1 MKNIRKYINEVVTN
15 SGKYH
20 DFYLLHFREMIKL
33 IPVVGS
39 WIDAVTI
46 GATIDAN
53 LQERLEVLEESC
65 KKALEA
71 SDKTTL
77 ESEIASINGA
87 FAVIAITNLD
97 DISKRIENALGEI
110 SNSLKLLSDN
120 SQEVRPHKNFK
131 FVTISGA
138 SAVGKDCLL
147 DFILSQ
153 QPKTNAKLELL
164 RKFTTRDKRNTDSRY
179 YDFVTDKEFDLLDKS
194 GNVLFP
200 YYKRDARYGFE
211 YAHLIDLAQQDCIVF
226 CIFTHFDGFL
236 TAKQVLKE
244 KNIHHISILLTAS
257 QECLFLRSNT
267 RNLDPNDLKKRK
279 RSILAD
285 LVFLEENP
293 TFVEN
298 NFDLVFENGDS
309 SSKVDCY
316 NKVTELIGLSEMQ
329 IQIDSL
335 NINQN

>member
-1 MKNIRKYINEVVTN
+1 M
-15 SGKYH
+15 
-20 DFYLLHFREMIKL
+20 
-33 IPVVGS
+33 
-39 WIDAVTI
+39 
-46 GATIDAN
+46 
-53 LQERLEVLEESC
+53 
-65 KKALEA
+65 
-71 SDKTTL
+71 
-77 ESEIASINGA
+77 
-87 FAVIAITNLD
+87 
-97 DISKRIENALGEI
+97 
-110 SNSLKLLSDN
+110 
-120 SQEVRPHKNFK
+120 
-131 FVTISGA
+131 
-138 SAVGKDCLL
+138 
-147 DFILSQ
+147 
-153 QPKTNAKLELL
+153 
-164 RKFTTRDKRNTDSRY
+164 
-179 YDFVTDKEFDLLDKS
+179 
-194 GNVLFP
+194 
-200 YYKRDARYGFE
+200 
-211 YAHLIDLAQQDCIVF
+211 
-226 CIFTHFDGFL
+226 
-236 TAKQVLKE
+236 LKE